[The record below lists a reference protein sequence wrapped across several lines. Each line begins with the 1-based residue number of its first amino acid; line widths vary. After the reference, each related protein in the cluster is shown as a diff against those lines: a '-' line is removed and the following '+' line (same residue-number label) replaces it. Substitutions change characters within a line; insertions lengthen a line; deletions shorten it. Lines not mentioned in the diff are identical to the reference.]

1 MFFINFL
8 RPPVR
13 PPLNSP
19 VAPVPIESNLKSPV
33 QSHKANSQAKRK
45 LVAKWLV
52 DDNGKLY
59 CQWDIE
65 T

>member
-19 VAPVPIESNLKSPV
+19 VAPAPIELARKPV
-33 QSHKANSQAKRK
+33 PSDPANSHRQQK

-52 DDNGKLY
+52 DEHGKLY
-59 CQWDIE
+59 CQWNIE

>member
-19 VAPVPIESNLKSPV
+19 VAPAPIEASDLSPV
-33 QSHKANSQAKRK
+33 PSHPAKSNTEQK
-45 LVAKWLV
+45 LVAKWLF
-52 DDNGKLY
+52 DERGKLY
-59 CQWDIE
+59 CQWNIE